1 MPGNNLDLSTS
12 HICMVNC
19 ADNTRMYVTREI
31 YILPSVLNCQTL
43 RSNNDVI
50 IAVSKSEKRLFVKL
64 SSSDKWSMKL
74 HLWLTPC
81 ILRFETIIKTLKNFS
96 KKSDKIVVKLSLKL
110 SLNRRKFFI
119 GARN

>member
-1 MPGNNLDLSTS
+1 
-12 HICMVNC
+12 MVNC

-81 ILRFETIIKTLKNFS
+81 ILRFETIIKTLKKLQE
-96 KKSDKIVVKLSLKL
+96 KKNRGKIVIKIVVKTIVNFLSGHETKDILV
-110 SLNRRKFFI
+110 NF
-119 GARN
+119 